1 MRALKLS
8 NGCCRYEICE
18 VSSLLECYLAP
29 QVHTVLTSH
38 CAVPPRFHLKVLE
51 CLNNALLQQWASCGA
66 EVDDRWLFWPYR
78 AVQLLSVRPHVGCCV
93 SATTAN
99 WYYWTAME
107 GSPQHLQ
114 KWPGTHWQRSG
125 RKQIKG
131 QTCAIWHG
139 LILSACKAGWE
150 LQKCCIDL
158 CTYVPWIINGNFN
171 LCEFLKCL
179 LPFELSFSLVC
190 AFVKT

>member
-1 MRALKLS
+1 MLS
-8 NGCCRYEICE
+8 IWDLWSLQ
-18 VSSLLECYLAP
+18 SSGMLLGTTGSYSPHQSLRC
-29 QVHTVLTSH
+29 TSSISSEG
-38 CAVPPRFHLKVLE
+38 ATLS
-51 CLNNALLQQWASCGA
+51 QQWASCGA

-125 RKQIKG
+125 RKQNKG

-179 LPFELSFSLVC
+179 LPFELSFSLVF